1 MLRSCQEE
9 GMTMKAYGVRRSD
22 TVLCKGDNSC
32 AFLLGKQARRAAKH
46 RARFAVKKA
55 LARIAARL

>member
-1 MLRSCQEE
+1 
-9 GMTMKAYGVRRSD
+9 MKAYGVRRSD

-32 AFLLGKQARRAAKH
+32 AFLLGKQARRSAKH
-46 RARFAVKKA
+46 RVRFAVKKA